1 MHRSVSWS
9 DQEDEVII
17 VDTKRP
23 IAKTPPLEVKK
34 EETTELSMGE
44 MILKKDKDDSMLSAL
59 KSIQRR
65 SSV

>member
-34 EETTELSMGE
+34 EEGE